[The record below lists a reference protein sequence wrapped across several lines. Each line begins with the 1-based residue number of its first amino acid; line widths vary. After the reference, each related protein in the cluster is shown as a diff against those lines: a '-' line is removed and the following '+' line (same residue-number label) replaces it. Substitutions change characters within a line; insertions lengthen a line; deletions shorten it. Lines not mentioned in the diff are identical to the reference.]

1 MSIVFTI
8 LSLSSTSP
16 EMSEQ
21 QHAKALEYLS
31 IQLSIRD
38 RREIIKVLCHHNPD
52 HMTEGIRTMVSAYEP
67 MIRQVHKAVDLSG
80 TVGDFQAFMDDM
92 IKLSKQDSKGTDHK
106 AATVEDFVALI
117 HNHQNASH
125 KFLHQVSKNG
135 KEVTQWFKDY
145 CLAAASQF
153 RTPDPASAGLDKA
166 LTTSLSS
173 AFSALQQPQQ
183 TAIRTELD
191 AYATYLTE
199 LKTGSRA
206 RISAVI
212 RNESAHKST
221 TAYGPGSYL
230 AKWQDLLDSTVI
242 TPDKP
247 QGPTRKGGSRSVKA
261 ASSRDVDGKIPAEGG
276 GRDEAEAERIVER
289 ETPRAPETGETVK
302 ALGGRFRELLVER
315 GSS

>member
-31 IQLSIRD
+31 LQLAIRD

-80 TVGDFQAFMDDM
+80 TIGDFQAFMDDM
-92 IKLSKQDSKGTDHK
+92 IKLSKQDSKGSDHK
-106 AATVEDFVALI
+106 PATVEDFVALI
-117 HNHQNASH
+117 HTHQNSSH

-135 KEVTQWFKDY
+135 KEVTQWFKEY
-145 CLAAASQF
+145 CHAAAAQF
-153 RTPDPASAGLDKA
+153 RTPDPSSAGLDKT
-166 LTTSLSS
+166 LTSSLSD
-173 AFSALQQPQQ
+173 AFSALPKPQQ
-183 TAIRTELD
+183 TTIRSELD
-191 AYATYLTE
+191 AYATYLTD

-212 RNESAHKST
+212 RNESAHRSST
-221 TAYGPGSYL
+221 SYGPGSYL
-230 AKWQDLLDSTVI
+230 AKWQDLLDGTLIS
-242 TPDKP
+242 PDKP
-247 QGPTRKGGSRSVKA
+247 QGPLRRGASKSVKA
-261 ASSRDVDGKIPAEGG
+261 ASSRDVDGRVPGE
-276 GRDEAEAERIVER
+276 GRDEGEAEAIVER
-289 ETPRAPETGETVK
+289 ETPRAPETGETVR
-302 ALGGRFRELLVER
+302 ALAGRFRELLVER